1 MSGSTSRR
9 KGARYERELVHR
21 FREAMPGAEVKR
33 GFQYRNGEEAPDV
46 ECPVFWVESKRGK
59 KPNVRA
65 ALKQATEAAPQG
77 RIPLAVIRD
86 DREEAFVA
94 LSLEDF
100 LELVGQWWNGINQ

>member
-1 MSGSTSRR
+1 MGARSRT
-9 KGARYERELVHR
+9 KGANYERVLVHR

-33 GFQYRNGEEAPDV
+33 GLQCRGEETADV
-46 ECPVFWVESKRGK
+46 DCPVFWIESKRGK

-65 ALKQATEAAPQG
+65 ALKQATAAAPAG

-86 DREEAFVA
+86 DRAKAFVA

-100 LELVGQWWNGINQ
+100 LDFVGEWWCGRMR